1 MVKGFQKIRHYSPMR
16 LDHVSYVTSHDQL
29 ADTVQRLGSRLGST
43 FVDGGIHPRFGT
55 RNFTLPLQ
63 NGHYL
68 EVVCPLD
75 HPASD
80 SSPFGKAVSLRAAEG
95 GGWLTWVVS
104 VDDVAPIESRLGR
117 SAVDGHRVKP
127 DGTDLSW
134 KQIGVL
140 GTLEDRQLPFFI
152 QWIANHHP
160 STDGKA
166 IAKIVKVEIAGDE
179 RTIAKWLGS
188 DLSSAIGN
196 DVVIEWVSSST
207 NGGENGIVAVHLQ
220 TPTGVVRVD

>member
-1 MVKGFQKIRHYSPMR
+1 MR

-29 ADTVQRLGSRLGST
+29 ADTVQRLGSRLGSA
-43 FVDGGIHPRFGT
+43 FVDGGVHPRFGT

-63 NGHYL
+63 NGHYI

-80 SSPFGKAVSLRAAEG
+80 ASPFGKAVSRRAAEG
-95 GGWLTWVVS
+95 GGWISWVVA
-104 VDDVAPIESRLGR
+104 VDDVASIETRLGR
-117 SAVDGHRVKP
+117 QAVDGHRTKP
-127 DGTDLSW
+127 DGTDIRW

-152 QWIANHHP
+152 EWTENHHP

-166 IAKIVKVEIAGDE
+166 VATIVKIEIAGDE
-179 RTIAKWLGS
+179 ETISNWLGS
-188 DLSSAIGN
+188 GTAQALGDNVEVIWISPSEN
-196 DVVIEWVSSST
+196 D
-207 NGGENGIVAVHLQ
+207 GENGIVAVHLM
-220 TPTGVVRVD
+220 TPTGVVRLD

>member
-1 MVKGFQKIRHYSPMR
+1 MR

-29 ADTVQRLGSRLGST
+29 ADTVQRLGSRLGSA
-43 FVDGGIHPRFGT
+43 FVDGGVHPRFGT

-63 NGHYL
+63 NGHYI

-80 SSPFGKAVSLRAAEG
+80 ASPFGKAVSRRAAEG
-95 GGWLTWVVS
+95 GGWLTWVVA
-104 VDDVAPIESRLGR
+104 VDDVASIETRLGR
-117 SAVDGHRVKP
+117 QAVDGHRTKP
-127 DGTDLSW
+127 DGTDIRW

-152 QWIANHHP
+152 EWTENHHP

-166 IAKIVKVEIAGDE
+166 VATIVKIEIAGDE
-179 RTIAKWLGS
+179 ETISNWLGS
-188 DLSSAIGN
+188 GTAQALGDNVEVIWISPSEN
-196 DVVIEWVSSST
+196 D
-207 NGGENGIVAVHLQ
+207 GENGIVAVHLM
-220 TPTGVVRVD
+220 TPTGVVRLD

>member
-1 MVKGFQKIRHYSPMR
+1 MR

-29 ADTVQRLGSRLGST
+29 ADTVQRLGSRLGSA
-43 FVDGGIHPRFGT
+43 FVDGGVHPRFGT

-63 NGHYL
+63 NGHYI

-80 SSPFGKAVSLRAAEG
+80 ASPFGKAVSRRAAEG
-95 GGWLTWVVS
+95 GGWLTWVVA
-104 VDDVAPIESRLGR
+104 VDDVAPIETRLGR
-117 SAVDGHRVKP
+117 QAVDGHRTKP
-127 DGTDLSW
+127 DGTDIRW

-152 QWIANHHP
+152 EWIENHHP

-166 IAKIVKVEIAGDE
+166 VATIVKIEIAGSE
-179 RTIAKWLGS
+179 EVISNWLGS
-188 DLSSAIGN
+188 DTAQALGDNVEVVWLTPADN
-196 DVVIEWVSSST
+196 D
-207 NGGENGIVAVHLQ
+207 GESGIVAVHLS
-220 TPTGVVRVD
+220 TPNGVVRLD

>member
-1 MVKGFQKIRHYSPMR
+1 MR

-63 NGHYL
+63 GGHYI

-80 SSPFGKAVSLRAAEG
+80 SSAFGKAVSLRAQEG

-104 VDDVAPIESRLGR
+104 VDDVAPIEARLGR
-117 SAVDGHRVKP
+117 AAVDGHRVKP
-127 DGTDLSW
+127 DGSDIRW

-152 QWIANHHP
+152 QWIENHHP

-166 IAKIVKVEIAGDE
+166 NAKIVKVEIAGDE
-179 RTIAKWLGS
+179 QTIATWLGS
-188 DLSSAIGN
+188 SAAQAIGDGVEVVWVDPSAN
-196 DVVIEWVSSST
+196 D
-207 NGGENGIVAVHLQ
+207 GETGIVAVHME
-220 TPTGVVRVD
+220 TAAGVVRLD